1 MMRVAPVSGP
11 GRQRLFAALIAAALA
26 AGFAL
31 PATAHAPARMLVTA
45 QEWSL
50 TLSRGTVPAGRV
62 TVQLY
67 DRGED
72 AHNLNIRRLG
82 AHRRMAGR
90 AQRVSLTRSGGLTQA
105 GWRLAPGRYE
115 LYCSL
120 PGHERSGQRGVLI
133 VR

>member
-1 MMRVAPVSGP
+1 MSSR
-11 GRQRLFAALIAAALA
+11 RHRRTLAAALA
-26 AGFAL
+26 ILATAGFAL
-31 PATAHAPARMLVTA
+31 PAAARAPARMLVTA

-50 TLSRGTVPAGRV
+50 TLSRGSVPAGPV

-67 DRGED
+67 DRGQD

-82 AHRRMAGR
+82 AHRQMVGR
-90 AQRVSLTRSGGLTQA
+90 AQRVSLTQSGGLTQA

-120 PGHERSGQRGVLI
+120 PGHLKLGMRAFLT

>member
-1 MMRVAPVSGP
+1 MRARRYKLTLASVLAILV
-11 GRQRLFAALIAAALA
+11 A
-26 AGFAL
+26 AGMAL
-31 PATAHAPARMLVTA
+31 PAAASAPARMLVIA

-50 TLSRGTVPAGRV
+50 TLSRGAVPPGPL

-67 DRGED
+67 DRGQD

-82 AHRRMAGR
+82 ANRRMLGR
-90 AQRVSLTRSGGLTQA
+90 TQRVSLTRSGGLRQA
-105 GWRLAPGRYE
+105 TWRLAPGRYE

-120 PGHERSGQRGVLI
+120 PGHLKLGMKAFLT